1 LKNMRQRYQQGSLR
15 KIVRKSGIEVWEYRY
30 RSKAEPGSPMRQ
42 LTLSITQYPTET
54 KARVALQE
62 QLLRLNG
69 AEAYRARVEPTFG
82 VVIDRFVKEER
93 LAEILA
99 QRPGEVKID
108 GLAYSTAA
116 GYTSYIN
123 RHIRPRWQRTPLSE
137 MRPID
142 VAQWIHTLPL
152 APKTKAHIKRVLHLL
167 FERAMLWGLIDVQR
181 NPLGLVKVKGGSK
194 RLKALVTLTSEEFQ
208 SLLRELHEPFRTMA
222 TVAMCTGL
230 RISEV
235 LALRWDNFDF
245 KAGTMLVHRGVVNGR
260 IGRTKTETS
269 KDEVPLDGDL
279 AAILLSW
286 RESKQSQSSGLVFP
300 SPLTG
305 GCYYAGM
312 IQKLH
317 LKPAGE
323 RIGIKGL
330 GWHAFRHSYRGLL
343 DETGANA
350 GMQKGLMRHA
360 NISTTMNTYG
370 RAAIKAKQEANS
382 KVVQMILP
390 NENRALSA

>member
-1 LKNMRQRYQQGSLR
+1 M
-15 KIVRKSGIEVWEYRY
+15 RKSGTQVWEYRY
-30 RSKAEPGSPMRQ
+30 RSKSEPGNPMRQ
-42 LTLSITQYPTET
+42 ITLSITQYPTET

-62 QLLRLNG
+62 HLLRLNG
-69 AEAYRARVEPTFG
+69 ADAFRTRNEPTFG
-82 VVIDRFVKEER
+82 VVIDRFVREER
-93 LAEILA
+93 LAEILS
-99 QRPGEVKID
+99 QSPGEVKGD

-123 RHIRPRWQRTPLSE
+123 RHIRPRWHDTPLSE
-137 MRPID
+137 MRPLD
-142 VAQWIHTLPL
+142 VMQWLHTLPL

-181 NPLGLVKVKGGSK
+181 NPLELVKVKGGSK
-194 RLKALVTLTSEEFQ
+194 RQKALVTLTNEEFQ
-208 SLLRELHEPFRTMA
+208 LLLGELKEPFRTMA

-235 LALRWDNFDF
+235 LALRWESLNFD
-245 KAGTMLVHRGVVNGR
+245 AGTMLVERAVVNGR
-260 IGRTKTETS
+260 IGPTKTETS
-269 KDEVPLDGDL
+269 KDDVPLDGDL
-279 AAILLSW
+279 ASILLEW
-286 RESKQSQSSGLVFP
+286 QQKQNRKTGLVFP

-305 GCYYAGM
+305 GCYHAGM

-323 RIGIKGL
+323 RIGISGL

-370 RAAIKAKQEANS
+370 RAAMKAKQEANS

-390 NENRALSA
+390 KKALCA

>member
-1 LKNMRQRYQQGSLR
+1 M
-15 KIVRKSGIEVWEYRY
+15 RKSGEQVWEYRY
-30 RSKAEPGSPMRQ
+30 RDKSVPGTPMRQ
-42 LTLSITQYPTET
+42 ITLSVTQYPTET

-62 QLLRLNG
+62 HLLRLNG
-69 AEAYRARVEPTFG
+69 ADAFRTRNEPTFG
-82 VVIDRFVKEER
+82 VVIERFVREER
-93 LAEILA
+93 LAEILS
-99 QRPGEVKID
+99 QSPGEVMGD

-123 RHIRPRWQRTPLSE
+123 RHIRPRWQKTPLSG
-137 MRPID
+137 MRPLDIM
-142 VAQWIHTLPL
+142 QWLHTLPL

-167 FERAMLWGLIDVQR
+167 FERAMLWGLVDVQR
-181 NPLGLVKVKGGSK
+181 NPLELVKVKGGSK
-194 RLKALVTLTSEEFQ
+194 RQKALVTLTNDEFQ
-208 SLLRELHEPFRTMA
+208 RLLGELREPFRTMA
-222 TVAMCTGL
+222 IVAMCTGL

-235 LALRWDNFDF
+235 LALRWESLNFD
-245 KAGTMLVHRGVVNGR
+245 AGTMLVERAVVNGR
-260 IGRTKTETS
+260 IGPTKTETS
-269 KDEVPLDGDL
+269 KDEVPLDGEL
-279 AAILLSW
+279 ASILLEW
-286 RESKQSQSSGLVFP
+286 RQKQDRKNGLVFP

-305 GCYYAGM
+305 GCYHAGM

-323 RIGIKGL
+323 RIGISGL

-370 RAAIKAKQEANS
+370 RAAMKAKQEANS

-390 NENRALSA
+390 KKALCA

>member
-1 LKNMRQRYQQGSLR
+1 M
-15 KIVRKSGIEVWEYRY
+15 RKSGEEVWEYRY
-30 RSKAEPGSPMRQ
+30 RDKSLPGSPMRQ
-42 LTLSITQYPTET
+42 ITLSVTEYPTEK

-62 QLLRLNG
+62 QLLRMNG
-69 AEAYRARVEPTFG
+69 AEAFRARLEPTFG
-82 VVIDRFVKEER
+82 VVIDRFVIVER

-99 QRPGEVKID
+99 QSPGEVNGD

-116 GYTSYIN
+116 GYTSYIS
-123 RHIRPRWQRTPLSE
+123 RHIRPRWGNTPLSK
-137 MRPID
+137 MRPLD
-142 VAQWIHTLPL
+142 VADWLRSLPL
-152 APKTKAHIKRVLHLL
+152 APKTQAHIKRVLHLL

-181 NPLGLVKVKGGSK
+181 NPLELVRIKGGSRRQK
-194 RLKALVTLTSEEFQ
+194 ILVTLTSEEFID
-208 SLLRELHEPFRTMA
+208 LIGKLREPVRTMA
-222 TVAMCTGL
+222 IVAMCTGL

-235 LALRWDNFDF
+235 LALEWENLDF
-245 KAGTMLVHRGVVNGR
+245 MAGTMLVERAVVNGR
-260 IGRTKTETS
+260 IGPTKTETS
-269 KDEVPLDGDL
+269 KDYVPLDGEL
-279 AAILLSW
+279 ATVLHAWQEELG
-286 RESKQSQSSGLVFP
+286 RNNGLVFP

-305 GCYYAGM
+305 GCYHAGM
-312 IQKLH
+312 LQKLH

-323 RIGIKGL
+323 SIGIKGL

-343 DETGANA
+343 DESGANA

-390 NENRALSA
+390 RKALCA

>member
-1 LKNMRQRYQQGSLR
+1 M
-15 KIVRKSGIEVWEYRY
+15 RKSGEEVWEYRF
-30 RSKAEPGSPMRQ
+30 RSKSETGNPQRQ
-42 LTLSITQYPTET
+42 ITLSATQYPTET
-54 KARVALQE
+54 KALVALQE
-62 QLLRLNG
+62 QLLRMNG
-69 AEAYRARVEPTFG
+69 AEAFRAHVEPTFG

-99 QRPGEVKID
+99 QIPGEVKGD

-123 RHIRPRWQRTPLSE
+123 RHIKPRWSNTPLSE
-137 MRPID
+137 MRPLD
-142 VAQWIHTLPL
+142 VMQWLQTLSL
-152 APKTKAHIKRVLHLL
+152 APKTKAHVKRVLHLL

-181 NPLGLVKVKGGSK
+181 NPLELVKVKGGSK
-194 RLKALVTLTSEEFQ
+194 RQKPLVTLTSEEF
-208 SLLRELHEPFRTMA
+208 LLLISELKEPFRTMA
-222 TVAMCTGL
+222 IVAMCTGL

-235 LALRWDNFDF
+235 LALRWESLDF
-245 KAGTMLVHRGVVNGR
+245 QGGTMLVERAVVNGR
-260 IGRTKTETS
+260 IGPTKTETS
-269 KDEVPLDGDL
+269 KDDVPLDGEL
-279 AAILLSW
+279 AAVLLEW
-286 RESKQSQSSGLVFP
+286 QEKQGRSQGLIFP

-305 GCYYAGM
+305 GCYHAGM

-317 LKPAGE
+317 LKPAGK

-343 DETGANA
+343 DESGANA

-370 RAAIKAKQEANS
+370 RAAIKAKQKANT

-390 NENRALSA
+390 RKALCA

>member
-1 LKNMRQRYQQGSLR
+1 M
-15 KIVRKSGIEVWEYRY
+15 RKSGAEVWEYRY
-30 RSKAEPGSPMRQ
+30 RSKAETGSPIRQ
-42 LTLSITQYPTET
+42 VTLSTTEYPTET

-62 QLLRLNG
+62 QLLRING
-69 AEAYRARVEPTFG
+69 AEAFRAHNEPTFG

-99 QRPGEVKID
+99 QCPGEVKGE

-123 RHIRPRWQRTPLSE
+123 RHIKPRWHTTPLSK
-137 MRPID
+137 MRPMD
-142 VAQWIHTLPL
+142 VMQWLTTLPL
-152 APKTKAHIKRVLHLL
+152 APKTKAHVKRVLHLL

-181 NPLGLVKVKGGSK
+181 NPLELVKVKGGSK
-194 RLKALVTLTSEEFQ
+194 RQKALVTLTSDEFLLLLEE
-208 SLLRELHEPFRTMA
+208 LKEPFRTMA
-222 TVAMCTGL
+222 AIAMCTGL

-235 LALRWDNFDF
+235 LALRWESLNFEE
-245 KAGTMLVHRGVVNGR
+245 GTMLVERAVVNGR
-260 IGRTKTETS
+260 IGPTKTETS
-269 KDEVPLDGDL
+269 KDDVPLDGEL
-279 AAILLSW
+279 AAIVLEW
-286 RESKQSQSSGLVFP
+286 QAKQDRSTGLVFP

-305 GCYYAGM
+305 GCYHAGM

-343 DETGANA
+343 DESGANA

-370 RAAIKAKQEANS
+370 RAAIKAKQEANT

-390 NENRALSA
+390 RKALCA